1 LQLLTALVI
10 SKSALDRSLTLLFRE
25 RSPKNKTATL
35 SEHTSVLAT
44 ILTAISDDSDTNFI

>member
-1 LQLLTALVI
+1 MQLLTALVI